1 MIQRLFIAEKP
12 SLGKAIAAELGVTQ
26 ICQGYMVC
34 GNDVVTW
41 CFGHLLEQYDPDDYD
56 EAWKLWRRSSL
67 PMIPREWR
75 LKPKESARAQLQV
88 ISNLLG
94 EAATVVNTGDL
105 DMEGQLLVDEVLEHF
120 HYTGPV
126 QRIWLASL
134 DSRSIQKALATLK
147 DNRDYANLRDSARA
161 RSQADWLIGMNAT
174 RTMTLRGR
182 ESGRDGVLS
191 MGRVQT
197 PTLAL
202 VVNRDREIA
211 AFTPID
217 YLVLQATLQHDAG
230 TFSAIFKPSE
240 TQPGL
245 DSEGRLVDGA
255 TAQDIMDA
263 VRGKNG
269 IITSVTREK
278 KKKPVP
284 LPHCLSPLQKAASS
298 KLGMTA
304 QQVLDTAQSLYEK
317 KLTTYPRT
325 DCRYLPE
332 EQFGDAARL
341 ITALSG
347 ISGLEVVTAKAD
359 SALRGPV
366 WDTKKITAHHAII
379 PTGEKP
385 QSLTAQETNLYLMI
399 AVQYCLQFYPP
410 MSYEAQ
416 KIVVSINDTTWEA
429 RGRLILEPGWTG
441 VATEEMDEDAKK
453 KEPEQSLPPVSS
465 DTPVTCADVDAL
477 KKKTTPPSRF
487 SEGSLIEA
495 MASVHRFISDATA
508 KSVLKENEGLGTE
521 ATRAGIIET
530 LKGRKFIAPSGKS
543 LVSTPIGQS
552 LIDMTPGVLKDPV
565 MTAQWEQRLEQI
577 ARGELTL
584 DAFMQDQIAIL
595 PTLLNSVL
603 SRPVALLP
611 SAFPCPKCGK
621 AMRKRPNKK
630 YGGFFWACSDPD
642 CHTFFPDNNGKP
654 GAPREKAV
662 PSEFPCPVCNQ
673 PLYRKEKEGNT
684 YWACYNR
691 EGHANGENVVLPDDN
706 GKPGKPKPRA
716 PRIVTEFVCPDC
728 GKPLLLKTG
737 TSKTGKAWERF
748 DCSGFPQCKASFW
761 GSNGKP
767 DFDKRAGT
775 K

>member
-1 MIQRLFIAEKP
+1 
-12 SLGKAIAAELGVTQ
+12 
-26 ICQGYMVC
+26 
-34 GNDVVTW
+34 
-41 CFGHLLEQYDPDDYD
+41 
-56 EAWKLWRRSSL
+56 
-67 PMIPREWR
+67 
-75 LKPKESARAQLQV
+75 
-88 ISNLLG
+88 
-94 EAATVVNTGDL
+94 
-105 DMEGQLLVDEVLEHF
+105 
-120 HYTGPV
+120 
-126 QRIWLASL
+126 
-134 DSRSIQKALATLK
+134 
-147 DNRDYANLRDSARA
+147 
-161 RSQADWLIGMNAT
+161 
-174 RTMTLRGR
+174 
-182 ESGRDGVLS
+182 
-191 MGRVQT
+191 
-197 PTLAL
+197 
-202 VVNRDREIA
+202 
-211 AFTPID
+211 
-217 YLVLQATLQHDAG
+217 
-230 TFSAIFKPSE
+230 
-240 TQPGL
+240 
-245 DSEGRLVDGA
+245 
-255 TAQDIMDA
+255 
-263 VRGKNG
+263 
-269 IITSVTREK
+269 
-278 KKKPVP
+278 
-284 LPHCLSPLQKAASS
+284 
-298 KLGMTA
+298 MTA

-332 EQFGDAARL
+332 EQFQDAARI
-341 ITALSG
+341 ITSLAG
-347 ISGLEVVTAKAD
+347 VSGLEAVTARAD
-359 SALRGPV
+359 TSLRGPV

-416 KIVVSINDTTWEA
+416 KIVVSINDTIWEA

-441 VATEEMDEDAKK
+441 VAAEEDEDAKK

-465 DTPVTCADVDAL
+465 DTPVTCADVETL

-495 MASVHRFISDATA
+495 MANIHRFVSDASA
-508 KSVLKENEGLGTE
+508 KATLKENEGLGTE
-521 ATRAGIIET
+521 ATRASIIET
-530 LKGRKFIAPSGKS
+530 LKGRKYIAPSGKS

-603 SRPVALLP
+603 SLPVTLLP
-611 SAFPCPKCGK
+611 GAFPCPKCGK
-621 AMRKRPNKK
+621 AMRKRPDKK

-642 CHTFFPDNNGKP
+642 CHTFLPDNNGKP

-662 PSEFPCPVCNQ
+662 PSEFPCPVCGK
-673 PLYRKEKEGNT
+673 PLYRKEKDGAP

-691 EGHANGENVVLPDDN
+691 EGHANGENVFLPDDN

-728 GKPLLLKTG
+728 GKPLLLKNG
-737 TSKTGKAWERF
+737 TNTTGKVWERF

>member
-26 ICQGYMVC
+26 TCQGYIVC
-34 GNDVVTW
+34 GNDAVTW

-56 EAWKLWRRSSL
+56 DAWKLWRRSSL

-94 EAATVVNTGDL
+94 EAATVVNTGDP
-105 DMEGQLLVDEVLEHF
+105 DREGQLLVDEVLEHF
-120 HYTGPV
+120 RYTGPV

-174 RTMTLRGR
+174 RAMTLRGR

-197 PTLAL
+197 PSLAL

-217 YLVLQATLQHDAG
+217 YLVLQARLQHDAG

-245 DSEGRLVDGA
+245 NSEGRLVDGA
-255 TAQDIMDA
+255 TAQGIMDA

-284 LPHCLSPLQKAASS
+284 LPHCLSSLQKAASS

-332 EQFGDAARL
+332 EQFSDAARI
-341 ITALSG
+341 ITALGSSV
-347 ISGLEVVTAKAD
+347 SGLEAVTAKAD
-359 SALRGPV
+359 SALKGPV

-379 PTGEKP
+379 PTGEEP
-385 QSLTAQETNLYLMI
+385 RSLTAQEKELYLMI
-399 AVQYCLQFYPP
+399 AVQYFLQFYPP
-410 MSYEAQ
+410 MLYEAQ
-416 KIVVSINDTTWEA
+416 KILATIVETAWEA
-429 RGRLILEPGWTG
+429 RGRMIIEPGWTG
-441 VATEEMDEDAKK
+441 FAAEEDDEDAKK
-453 KEPEQSLPPVSS
+453 KEAEQSLPSVGNN
-465 DTPVTCADVDAL
+465 DAVLCADVDAL

-495 MASVHRFISDATA
+495 MANVHRFVSDAKA
-508 KSVLKENEGLGTE
+508 KAVLKENEGIGTE
-521 ATRAGIIET
+521 ATRASILET
-530 LKGRKFIAPSGKS
+530 LKGRGFITASGKS
-543 LVSTPIGQS
+543 LVSTPLGQS
-552 LIDMTPGVLKDPV
+552 LIDMTPDTLRDPV
-565 MTAQWEQRLEQI
+565 TTAQWEQRLEAI
-577 ARGELTL
+577 TRGETSLE
-584 DAFMQDQIAIL
+584 DFMREQYAAL
-595 PTLLNSVL
+595 PLLLAPVL
-603 SRPVALLP
+603 STPAALQP
-611 SAFPCPKCGK
+611 GAFPCPKCGK
-621 AMRKRPNKK
+621 ALRRREGENA
-630 YGGFFWACSDPD
+630 GEFFWSCSDADCRTFLPD
-642 CHTFFPDNNGKP
+642 EDGKP
-654 GAPREKAV
+654 GKPRERAI
-662 PSEFPCPVCNQ
+662 PSEYPCPVCGR
-673 PLYRKEKEGNT
+673 PLYSGKNDRGT
-684 YWACYNR
+684 YWACYNKQ
-691 EGHANGENVVLPDDN
+691 GHPDGNNVFLPDDN
-706 GKPGKPKPRA
+706 GKPGQPKPRI
-716 PRIVTEFVCPDC
+716 PRIVTEFICPDY
-728 GKPLLLKTG
+728 GKPLLIRQG
-737 TSKTGKAWERF
+737 TNAKGPWTMFS
-748 DCSGFPQCKASFW
+748 CSGFPQCKASFW
-761 GSNGKP
+761 DKDGKP
-767 DFDKRAGT
+767 NFNNRVKR
-775 K
+775 

>member
-1 MIQRLFIAEKP
+1 MRLFIAEKP

-26 ICQGYMVC
+26 TCQGYMVC

-41 CFGHLLEQYDPDDYD
+41 CFGHLLEQYDPDDYN
-56 EAWKLWRRSSL
+56 ETWKLWRRSSL
-67 PMIPREWR
+67 PMIPRGWR
-75 LKPKESARAQLQV
+75 LKPKKDALTQLQ
-88 ISNLLG
+88 IINHLLS
-94 EAATVVNTGDL
+94 EAATVVNAGDP
-105 DMEGQLLVDEVLEHF
+105 DREGQLLVDEVLEHF
-120 HYTGPV
+120 SYYGPV

-174 RTMTLRGR
+174 RAMTLRGK

-217 YLVLQATLQHDAG
+217 YLILQATLQHDAG
-230 TFSAIFKPSE
+230 MFSAIFKPSE

-255 TAQDIMDA
+255 TAQGIMDA

-284 LPHCLSPLQKAASS
+284 LPHCLSSLQKAASS

-347 ISGLEVVTAKAD
+347 VSGLEAVTAKAD

-379 PTGEKP
+379 PTGELPK
-385 QSLTAQETNLYLMI
+385 SLSKEENALYLMI
-399 AVQYCLQFYPP
+399 AVQYFLQFYPP
-410 MSYEAQ
+410 MLYEAQ
-416 KIVVSINDTTWEA
+416 KILATIVETAWEA
-429 RGRLILEPGWTG
+429 RGRMIIEPGWTG
-441 VATEEMDEDAKK
+441 FAAEEDDEDAKK
-453 KEPEQSLPPVSS
+453 KEAEQSLPSVGNN
-465 DTPVTCADVDAL
+465 DAVLCADVDAL

-495 MASVHRFISDATA
+495 MANVHRFVSDASA
-508 KSVLKENEGLGTE
+508 KTVLKENEGLGTE
-521 ATRAGIIET
+521 ATRASIIET
-530 LKGRKFIAPSGKS
+530 LKGRKYIEPNGKS
-543 LVSTPIGQS
+543 LVSTPLGQS
-552 LIDMTPGVLKDPV
+552 LINMTPDVLKDPIT
-565 MTAQWEQRLEQI
+565 TAEWEQRLEQI
-577 ARGELTL
+577 AHGETTL
-584 DAFMQDQIAIL
+584 DAFMQEQIAIL
-595 PTLLNSVL
+595 PSLLDPVL
-603 SRPVALLP
+603 SRPVVLLP
-611 SAFPCPKCGK
+611 NAFPCPKCGK
-621 AMRKRPNKK
+621 AMHKRPDKK
-630 YGGFFWACSDPD
+630 FGGFFWACSDPD
-642 CHTFFPDNNGKP
+642 CRSFLPDDSGKP
-654 GAPREKAV
+654 GTPREQPV
-662 PSEFPCPVCNQ
+662 PSEFPCP
-673 PLYRKEKEGNT
+673 
-684 YWACYNR
+684 A
-691 EGHANGENVVLPDDN
+691 
-706 GKPGKPKPRA
+706 
-716 PRIVTEFVCPDC
+716 C
-728 GKPLLLKTG
+728 GKLEFFTG
-737 TSKTGKAWERF
+737 GVPQP
-748 DCSGFPQCKASFW
+748 SGNDPGLHQRRCPKCGFAH
-761 GSNGKP
+761 
-767 DFDKRAGT
+767 DFDYPKCPLCGYVYTAGDEL
-775 K
+775 

>member
-1 MIQRLFIAEKP
+1 M
-12 SLGKAIAAELGVTQ
+12 
-26 ICQGYMVC
+26 
-34 GNDVVTW
+34 
-41 CFGHLLEQYDPDDYD
+41 
-56 EAWKLWRRSSL
+56 
-67 PMIPREWR
+67 
-75 LKPKESARAQLQV
+75 
-88 ISNLLG
+88 
-94 EAATVVNTGDL
+94 
-105 DMEGQLLVDEVLEHF
+105 DEVLEHF
-120 HYTGPV
+120 HYTGLV

-134 DSRSIQKALATLK
+134 DSRSIQKALSTLK
-147 DNRDYANLRDSARA
+147 DNSNYANLRDAARA

-174 RTMTLRGR
+174 RAMTIFGW
-182 ESGRDGVLS
+182 ETGHNDGVLS
-191 MGRVQT
+191 LGRVQT

-202 VVNRDREIA
+202 VVQRDREIK
-211 AFTPID
+211 AFVPVD
-217 YLVLQATLQHDAG
+217 YLILQASLQNDAG
-230 TFSAIFKPSE
+230 SFSATFKPAE

-245 DSEGRLVDGA
+245 DPEGRLVDA
-255 TAQDIMDA
+255 SIAQGIVDS
-263 VRGKNG
+263 VRGQTG
-269 IITSVTREK
+269 TITSVTREK
-278 KKKPVP
+278 KKKAVP
-284 LPHCLSPLQKAASS
+284 LPHCLSSLQKAASS
-298 KLGMTA
+298 KFGMTA

-347 ISGLEVVTAKAD
+347 VSGLEAVTAKAD
-359 SALRGPV
+359 SALKGPV

-385 QSLTAQETNLYLMI
+385 QSLTVQETNLYLMI
-399 AVQYCLQFYPP
+399 AVQYFLQFYPP

-441 VATEEMDEDAKK
+441 VAAEEDEDAKK

-465 DTPVTCADVDAL
+465 DTPVTCTDVDAL

-495 MASVHRFISDATA
+495 MANIHHFVSDASA
-508 KSVLKENEGLGTE
+508 KATLKENEGLGTE
-521 ATRAGIIET
+521 ATRASIIET
-530 LKGRKFIAPSGKS
+530 LKGRKYIEPSGKS
-543 LVSTPIGQS
+543 LVSTPLGQS
-552 LIDMTPGVLKDPV
+552 LIDMTPDVLKDPV

-577 ARGELTL
+577 ARDELTL
-584 DAFMQDQIAIL
+584 DAFMQDQITIL

-603 SRPVALLP
+603 SLPVTLLP
-611 SAFPCPKCGK
+611 TACPCPKCGR
-621 AMRKRPNKK
+621 AMRKRPDKK

-642 CHTFFPDNNGKP
+642 CHTFLPDNNGKP

-691 EGHANGENVVLPDDN
+691 EGHANGENVFLPDDN

-728 GKPLLLKTG
+728 GKPLLLKSG
-737 TSKTGKAWERF
+737 TSKAGKAWERF

>member
-26 ICQGYMVC
+26 TCQGYMVC

-88 ISNLLG
+88 INNLLG
-94 EAATVVNTGDL
+94 EAATVVNTGDP
-105 DMEGQLLVDEVLEHF
+105 DREGQLLVDEVLEHF
-120 HYTGPV
+120 RYTGPV

-147 DNRDYANLRDSARA
+147 DNRDYANLRDAARA
-161 RSQADWLIGMNAT
+161 RSQADWLIGMNAS
-174 RTMTLRGR
+174 RAMTIFGR
-182 ESGRDGVLS
+182 ETGHTDGVLS
-191 MGRVQT
+191 LGRVQT

-202 VVNRDREIA
+202 VVQRDREIK
-211 AFTPID
+211 AFVPVD
-217 YLVLQATLQHDAG
+217 YLILQASLQNDAG
-230 TFSAIFKPSE
+230 SFSATFKPSD
-240 TQPGL
+240 TQTGL
-245 DSEGRLVDGA
+245 DSEGRLVDA
-255 TAQDIMDA
+255 SIAQGIVDS
-263 VRGKNG
+263 VRGQTG

-284 LPHCLSPLQKAASS
+284 LPHCLSSLQKAASS
-298 KLGMTA
+298 KFGMTA

-332 EQFGDAARL
+332 EQFSDAARI

-347 ISGLEVVTAKAD
+347 VSGLETVTAKAD

-399 AVQYCLQFYPP
+399 AVQYFLQFYPP

-465 DTPVTCADVDAL
+465 DTPVTCTDVDAL

-495 MASVHRFISDATA
+495 MASIHRFVSDAKA
-508 KSVLKENEGLGTE
+508 KAVLKENEGIETE
-521 ATRAGIIET
+521 ATRASILEP
-530 LKGRKFIAPSGKS
+530 LKGRGFIAASGKS
-543 LVSTPIGQS
+543 LVSTIRS
-552 LIDMTPGVLKDPV
+552 L
-565 MTAQWEQRLEQI
+565 
-577 ARGELTL
+577 
-584 DAFMQDQIAIL
+584 
-595 PTLLNSVL
+595 
-603 SRPVALLP
+603 
-611 SAFPCPKCGK
+611 
-621 AMRKRPNKK
+621 RPN
-630 YGGFFWACSDPD
+630 G
-642 CHTFFPDNNGKP
+642 NNALKP
-654 GAPREKAV
+654 
-662 PSEFPCPVCNQ
+662 
-673 PLYRKEKEGNT
+673 
-684 YWACYNR
+684 
-691 EGHANGENVVLPDDN
+691 
-706 GKPGKPKPRA
+706 
-716 PRIVTEFVCPDC
+716 
-728 GKPLLLKTG
+728 
-737 TSKTGKAWERF
+737 
-748 DCSGFPQCKASFW
+748 
-761 GSNGKP
+761 
-767 DFDKRAGT
+767 
-775 K
+775 

>member
-1 MIQRLFIAEKP
+1 MRLFVAEKP
-12 SLGKAIAAELGVTQ
+12 SLGRAIAAELGVTQ
-26 ICQGYMVC
+26 NNPTFQICGS
-34 GNDVVTW
+34 DTVTW
-41 CFGHLLEQYDPDDYD
+41 CFGHILEQYDPQDYD
-56 EAWKLWRRSSL
+56 DNLRTWRRRDLPIIPNEWKLR
-67 PMIPREWR
+67 
-75 LKPKESARAQLQV
+75 PKKEAYTQLQV
-88 ISNLLG
+88 INHLLS
-94 EAATVVNTGDL
+94 EASSVVHAGDP
-105 DMEGQLLVDEVLEHF
+105 DREGQLLVDEVLEHF

-134 DSRSIQKALATLK
+134 DSLSVQKALSTLK
-147 DNRDYANLRDSARA
+147 DNSNYANLRDAARA

-174 RTMTLRGR
+174 RAMTIFGW
-182 ESGRDGVLS
+182 ETGHNDGVLS
-191 MGRVQT
+191 LGRVQT

-202 VVNRDREIA
+202 VVQRDREIK
-211 AFTPID
+211 AFVSVD
-217 YLVLQATLQHDAG
+217 YLILQASLQNDAG
-230 TFSAIFKPSE
+230 SFSATFKPAE

-245 DSEGRLVDGA
+245 DPEGRLVDA
-255 TAQDIMDA
+255 SIAQGIVDS
-263 VRGKNG
+263 VRGQTG
-269 IITSVTREK
+269 TITSVTREK
-278 KKKPVP
+278 KKKAVP
-284 LPHCLSPLQKAASS
+284 LPHCLSSLQKAASS
-298 KLGMTA
+298 KFGMTA

-347 ISGLEVVTAKAD
+347 VSGLEAVTAKAD
-359 SALRGPV
+359 SALKGPV

-385 QSLTAQETNLYLMI
+385 QSLTVQETNLYLMI
-399 AVQYCLQFYPP
+399 AVQYFLQFYPP

-441 VATEEMDEDAKK
+441 VAAEEDEDAKK

-465 DTPVTCADVDAL
+465 DTPVTCTDVDAL
-477 KKKTTPPSRF
+477 KKKTTPPSKF

-495 MASVHRFISDATA
+495 MANIHRFVSDASA
-508 KSVLKENEGLGTE
+508 KATLKENEGLGTE
-521 ATRAGIIET
+521 ATRASIIET
-530 LKGRKFIAPSGKS
+530 LKGRKYIEPSGKS
-543 LVSTPIGQS
+543 LVSTPLGQS
-552 LIDMTPGVLKDPV
+552 LIDMTPDVLKDPV

-577 ARGELTL
+577 ARDELTL
-584 DAFMQDQIAIL
+584 DAFMQDQITIL

-603 SRPVALLP
+603 SLPVTLLP
-611 SAFPCPKCGK
+611 TACPCPKCGR
-621 AMRKRPNKK
+621 AMRKRPDKK

-642 CHTFFPDNNGKP
+642 CHTFLPDNNGKP

-691 EGHANGENVVLPDDN
+691 EGHANGENVFLPDDN

-728 GKPLLLKTG
+728 GKPLLLKSG
-737 TSKTGKAWERF
+737 TSKAGKAWERF

>member
-1 MIQRLFIAEKP
+1 MRLFIAEKP
-12 SLGKAIAAELGVTQ
+12 SLGRAIAAELGVTQ
-26 ICQGYMVC
+26 NNPTFQICGS
-34 GNDVVTW
+34 DTVTW
-41 CFGHLLEQYDPDDYD
+41 CFGHILEQYDPQDYD
-56 EAWKLWRRSSL
+56 DNLRTWRRRDLPIIPNEWKLR
-67 PMIPREWR
+67 
-75 LKPKESARAQLQV
+75 PKKEAYTQLQV
-88 ISNLLG
+88 INHLLS
-94 EAATVVNTGDL
+94 EASSVVHAGDP
-105 DMEGQLLVDEVLEHF
+105 DREGQLLVDEVLEHF

-134 DSRSIQKALATLK
+134 DSLSVQKALSTLK
-147 DNRDYANLRDSARA
+147 DNSNYANLRDAARA

-174 RTMTLRGR
+174 RAMTIFGW
-182 ESGRDGVLS
+182 ETGHNDGVLS
-191 MGRVQT
+191 LGRVQT

-202 VVNRDREIA
+202 VVQRDREIK
-211 AFTPID
+211 AFVPVD
-217 YLVLQATLQHDAG
+217 YLILQASLQNDAG
-230 TFSAIFKPSE
+230 SFSATFKPAE

-245 DSEGRLVDGA
+245 DPEGRLVDA
-255 TAQDIMDA
+255 SIAQGIVDS
-263 VRGKNG
+263 VRGQTG
-269 IITSVTREK
+269 TITSVTREK
-278 KKKPVP
+278 KKKAVP
-284 LPHCLSPLQKAASS
+284 LPHCLSSLQKAASS
-298 KLGMTA
+298 KFGMTA

-347 ISGLEVVTAKAD
+347 VSGLEAVTAKAD
-359 SALRGPV
+359 SALKGPV

-385 QSLTAQETNLYLMI
+385 QSLSVQETNLYLMI
-399 AVQYCLQFYPP
+399 AVQYFLQFYPP

-416 KIVVSINDTTWEA
+416 KIVVSINDTIWEA

-441 VATEEMDEDAKK
+441 VAAEEDEDAKK

-465 DTPVTCADVDAL
+465 DTPVTCTDVDAL

-495 MASVHRFISDATA
+495 MANIHHFVSDASA
-508 KSVLKENEGLGTE
+508 KATLKENEGLGTE
-521 ATRAGIIET
+521 ATRASIIET
-530 LKGRKFIAPSGKS
+530 LKGRKYIEPSGKS
-543 LVSTPIGQS
+543 LVSTPLGQS
-552 LIDMTPGVLKDPV
+552 LIDMTPDVLKDPV

-577 ARGELTL
+577 ARDELTL
-584 DAFMQDQIAIL
+584 DAFMQDQITIL

-603 SRPVALLP
+603 SLPVTLLP
-611 SAFPCPKCGK
+611 TACPCPKCGR
-621 AMRKRPNKK
+621 AMRKRPDKK

-642 CHTFFPDNNGKP
+642 CHTFLPDNNGKP

-691 EGHANGENVVLPDDN
+691 EGHANGENVFLPDDN

-728 GKPLLLKTG
+728 GKPLLLKSG
-737 TSKTGKAWERF
+737 TSKAGKAWERF

>member
-1 MIQRLFIAEKP
+1 MRLFIAEKP
-12 SLGKAIAAELGVTQ
+12 SLGRAIAAELGVTQ
-26 ICQGYMVC
+26 NNPTFQICGS
-34 GNDVVTW
+34 DTVTW
-41 CFGHLLEQYDPDDYD
+41 CFGHILEQYDPQDYD
-56 EAWKLWRRSSL
+56 DNLRTWRRRDLPIIPNEWKLR
-67 PMIPREWR
+67 
-75 LKPKESARAQLQV
+75 PKKEAYTQLQV
-88 ISNLLG
+88 INHLLS
-94 EAATVVNTGDL
+94 EASSVVHAGDP
-105 DMEGQLLVDEVLEHF
+105 DREGQLLVDEVLEHF
-120 HYTGPV
+120 HYTGLV

-134 DSRSIQKALATLK
+134 DSRSIQKALSTLK
-147 DNRDYANLRDSARA
+147 DNSNYANLRDAARA

-174 RTMTLRGR
+174 RAMTIFGW
-182 ESGRDGVLS
+182 ETGHNDGVLS
-191 MGRVQT
+191 LGRVQT

-202 VVNRDREIA
+202 VVQRDREIK
-211 AFTPID
+211 AFVPVD
-217 YLVLQATLQHDAG
+217 YLILQASLQNDAG
-230 TFSAIFKPSE
+230 SFSATFKPAE

-245 DSEGRLVDGA
+245 DPEGRLVDA
-255 TAQDIMDA
+255 SIAQGIVDS
-263 VRGKNG
+263 VRGQTG

-284 LPHCLSPLQKAASS
+284 LPHCLSSLQKAASS
-298 KLGMTA
+298 KFGMTA

-347 ISGLEVVTAKAD
+347 VSGLEAVTAKAD

-379 PTGEKP
+379 PTGEEP
-385 QSLTAQETNLYLMI
+385 RSLTAQETNLYLMI
-399 AVQYCLQFYPP
+399 AVQYFLQFYPP

-441 VATEEMDEDAKK
+441 VAAEEDEDAKK

-465 DTPVTCADVDAL
+465 DTPVTCTDVDAL

-495 MASVHRFISDATA
+495 MANIHHFVSDASA
-508 KSVLKENEGLGTE
+508 KATLKENEGLGTE
-521 ATRAGIIET
+521 ATRASIIET
-530 LKGRKFIAPSGKS
+530 LKGRKYIEPSGKS
-543 LVSTPIGQS
+543 LVSTPLGQS
-552 LIDMTPGVLKDPV
+552 LIDMTPDVLKDPV

-577 ARGELTL
+577 ARDELTL
-584 DAFMQDQIAIL
+584 DAFMQDQITIL

-603 SRPVALLP
+603 SLPVTLLP
-611 SAFPCPKCGK
+611 TACPCPKCGR
-621 AMRKRPNKK
+621 AMRKRPDKK

-642 CHTFFPDNNGKP
+642 CHTFLPDNNGKP

-691 EGHANGENVVLPDDN
+691 EGHANGENVFLPDDN

-728 GKPLLLKTG
+728 GKPLLLKSG
-737 TSKTGKAWERF
+737 TSKAGKAWERF

>member
-1 MIQRLFIAEKP
+1 MRLFIAEKP
-12 SLGKAIAAELGVTQ
+12 SLGRAIAAELGVTQ
-26 ICQGYMVC
+26 NNPTFQICGS
-34 GNDVVTW
+34 DTVTW
-41 CFGHLLEQYDPDDYD
+41 CFGHILEQYDPQDYD
-56 EAWKLWRRSSL
+56 DNLRTWRRRDLPIIPNEWKLR
-67 PMIPREWR
+67 
-75 LKPKESARAQLQV
+75 PKKEAYTQLQV
-88 ISNLLG
+88 INHLLS
-94 EAATVVNTGDL
+94 EASSVVHAGDP
-105 DMEGQLLVDEVLEHF
+105 DREGQLLVDEVLEHF

-134 DSRSIQKALATLK
+134 DSLSVQKALSTLK
-147 DNRDYANLRDSARA
+147 DNSNYANLRDAARA

-174 RTMTLRGR
+174 RAMTIFGW
-182 ESGRDGVLS
+182 ETGHNDGVLS
-191 MGRVQT
+191 LGRVQT

-202 VVNRDREIA
+202 VVQRDREIK
-211 AFTPID
+211 AFVPVD
-217 YLVLQATLQHDAG
+217 YLILQASLQNDAG
-230 TFSAIFKPSE
+230 SFSATFKPAE

-245 DSEGRLVDGA
+245 DPEGRLVDA
-255 TAQDIMDA
+255 SIAQGIVDS
-263 VRGKNG
+263 VRGQTG
-269 IITSVTREK
+269 TITSVTREK
-278 KKKPVP
+278 KKKAVP
-284 LPHCLSPLQKAASS
+284 LPHCLSSLQKAASS
-298 KLGMTA
+298 KFGMTA

-347 ISGLEVVTAKAD
+347 VSGLEAVTAKAD
-359 SALRGPV
+359 SALKGPV

-385 QSLTAQETNLYLMI
+385 QSLTVQETNLYLMI
-399 AVQYCLQFYPP
+399 AVQYFLQFYPP

-441 VATEEMDEDAKK
+441 VAAEEDEDAKK

-465 DTPVTCADVDAL
+465 DTPVTCTDVDAL
-477 KKKTTPPSRF
+477 KKKTTPPSKF

-495 MASVHRFISDATA
+495 MANIHRFVSDASA
-508 KSVLKENEGLGTE
+508 KATLKENEGLGTE
-521 ATRAGIIET
+521 ATRASIIET
-530 LKGRKFIAPSGKS
+530 LKGRKYIEPSGKS
-543 LVSTPIGQS
+543 LVSTPLGQS
-552 LIDMTPGVLKDPV
+552 LIDMTPDVLKDPV

-577 ARGELTL
+577 ARDELTL
-584 DAFMQDQIAIL
+584 DAFMQDQITIL

-603 SRPVALLP
+603 SLPVTLLP
-611 SAFPCPKCGK
+611 TACPCPKCGR
-621 AMRKRPNKK
+621 AMRKRPDKK

-642 CHTFFPDNNGKP
+642 CHTFLPDNNGKP

-691 EGHANGENVVLPDDN
+691 EGHANGENVFLPDDN

-716 PRIVTEFVCPDC
+716 PRIVTEFVCPVC

>member
-1 MIQRLFIAEKP
+1 MRLFVAEKP
-12 SLGKAIAAELGVTQ
+12 SLGRAIAAELGVTKNNPTFQ
-26 ICQGYMVC
+26 ICGS
-34 GNDVVTW
+34 DTVTW
-41 CFGHLLEQYDPDDYD
+41 CFGHILEQYDPQDYD
-56 EAWKLWRRSSL
+56 DNLRTWRRRDLPIIPNEWKLR
-67 PMIPREWR
+67 
-75 LKPKESARAQLQV
+75 PKKEAYTQLQV
-88 ISNLLG
+88 INHLLS
-94 EAATVVNTGDL
+94 EASSVVHAGDP
-105 DMEGQLLVDEVLEHF
+105 DREGQLLVDEVLEHF

-134 DSRSIQKALATLK
+134 DSRSIQKALSTLK
-147 DNRDYANLRDSARA
+147 DNSNYANLRDAARA
-161 RSQADWLIGMNAT
+161 RSQADWLIGMNAS
-174 RTMTLRGR
+174 RAMTIFGQ
-182 ESGRDGVLS
+182 ETGHTDGVLS
-191 MGRVQT
+191 LGRVQT

-202 VVNRDREIA
+202 VVQRDREIK
-211 AFTPID
+211 AFVPVD
-217 YLVLQATLQHDAG
+217 YLILQASLQNDAG
-230 TFSAIFKPSE
+230 SFSATFKPAE

-245 DSEGRLVDGA
+245 DPEGRLVDA
-255 TAQDIMDA
+255 SIAQGIVDA
-263 VRGKNG
+263 VRGQTG
-269 IITSVTREK
+269 TITSVTREK
-278 KKKPVP
+278 KKKAVP
-284 LPHCLSPLQKAASS
+284 LPHCLSSLQKAASS
-298 KLGMTA
+298 RFGMTA

-332 EQFGDAARL
+332 EQFQDAARI
-341 ITALSG
+341 ITSLAG
-347 ISGLEVVTAKAD
+347 VSGLEAVTARAD
-359 SALRGPV
+359 TSLRGPV

-416 KIVVSINDTTWEA
+416 KIVVSINDTIWEA

-441 VATEEMDEDAKK
+441 VAAEEDEDAKK

-465 DTPVTCADVDAL
+465 DTPVTCADVETL

-495 MASVHRFISDATA
+495 MANIHRFVSDASA
-508 KSVLKENEGLGTE
+508 KATLKENEGLGTE
-521 ATRAGIIET
+521 ATRASIIET
-530 LKGRKFIAPSGKS
+530 LKGRKYIAPSGKS

-603 SRPVALLP
+603 SLPVTLLP
-611 SAFPCPKCGK
+611 GAFPCPKCGK
-621 AMRKRPNKK
+621 AMRKRPDKK

-642 CHTFFPDNNGKP
+642 CHTFLPDNNGKP

-662 PSEFPCPVCNQ
+662 PSEFPCPVCGK
-673 PLYRKEKEGNT
+673 PLYRKEKDGAP

-691 EGHANGENVVLPDDN
+691 EGHANGENVFLPDDN

-728 GKPLLLKTG
+728 GKPLLLKNG
-737 TSKTGKAWERF
+737 TNTTGKVWERF

>member
-1 MIQRLFIAEKP
+1 MRLFIAEKP

-26 ICQGYMVC
+26 TCQGYMVC

-41 CFGHLLEQYDPDDYD
+41 CFGHLLEQYDPDDYN
-56 EAWKLWRRSSL
+56 ETWKLWRRSSL
-67 PMIPREWR
+67 PMIPRGWR
-75 LKPKESARAQLQV
+75 LKPKKDALTQLQ
-88 ISNLLG
+88 IINHLLS
-94 EAATVVNTGDL
+94 EAATVVNAGDP
-105 DMEGQLLVDEVLEHF
+105 DREGQLLVDEVLEHF
-120 HYTGPV
+120 SYYGPV

-174 RTMTLRGR
+174 RAMTLRGK

-217 YLVLQATLQHDAG
+217 YLILQATLQHDAG
-230 TFSAIFKPSE
+230 MFSAIFKPSE

-255 TAQDIMDA
+255 TAQGIMDA

-284 LPHCLSPLQKAASS
+284 LPHCLSSLQKAASS

-332 EQFGDAARL
+332 EQFGDAARI

-347 ISGLEVVTAKAD
+347 VSGLEAVTAKAD

-379 PTGEKP
+379 PTGELPK
-385 QSLTAQETNLYLMI
+385 SLSKEENALYLMI
-399 AVQYCLQFYPP
+399 AVQYFLQFYPP
-410 MSYEAQ
+410 MLYEAQ
-416 KIVVSINDTTWEA
+416 KILATIVETAWEA
-429 RGRLILEPGWTG
+429 RGRMIIEPGWTG
-441 VATEEMDEDAKK
+441 FAAEEDYEDAKK
-453 KEPEQSLPPVSS
+453 KEAEQSLPSVGNN
-465 DTPVTCADVDAL
+465 DAVLCADVDAL

-495 MASVHRFISDATA
+495 MANVHRFVSDASA
-508 KSVLKENEGLGTE
+508 KTVLKENEGLGTE
-521 ATRAGIIET
+521 ATRASIIET
-530 LKGRKFIAPSGKS
+530 LKGRKYIEPNGKS
-543 LVSTPIGQS
+543 LVSTPLGQS
-552 LIDMTPGVLKDPV
+552 LINMTPDVLKDPIT
-565 MTAQWEQRLEQI
+565 TAEWEQRLEQI
-577 ARGELTL
+577 AHGETTL
-584 DAFMQDQIAIL
+584 DAFMQEQIAIL
-595 PTLLNSVL
+595 PSLLDPVL
-603 SRPVALLP
+603 SRPVVLLP
-611 SAFPCPKCGK
+611 NAFPCPKCGK
-621 AMRKRPNKK
+621 AMHKRPDKK
-630 YGGFFWACSDPD
+630 FGGFFWACSDPD
-642 CHTFFPDNNGKP
+642 CRSFLPDDSGKP
-654 GAPREKAV
+654 GTPREQPV
-662 PSEFPCPVCNQ
+662 PSEFPCPACGK
-673 PLYRKEKEGNT
+673 PLYRKEKEGKP

-691 EGHANGENVVLPDDN
+691 EDHANGENIFLPDN
-706 GKPGKPKPRA
+706 AGKPGQPKPRT
-716 PRIVTEFVCPDC
+716 PRIVTESICPDC
-728 GKPLLLKTG
+728 GKPLLIRQG
-737 TSKTGKAWERF
+737 TNAKGPWTMFS
-748 DCSGFPQCKASFW
+748 CSGFPQCKASFW
-761 GSNGKP
+761 DKDGKP
-767 DFDKRAGT
+767 NFNNRVKR
-775 K
+775 

>member
-1 MIQRLFIAEKP
+1 MRLFIAEKP
-12 SLGKAIAAELGVTQ
+12 SLGRAIAAELGVTQ
-26 ICQGYMVC
+26 NNPTFQICGS
-34 GNDVVTW
+34 DTVTW
-41 CFGHLLEQYDPDDYD
+41 CFGHILEQYDPQDYD
-56 EAWKLWRRSSL
+56 DNLRIWRRRDLPIIPKEWKLR
-67 PMIPREWR
+67 
-75 LKPKESARAQLQV
+75 PKESALTQLQV
-88 ISNLLG
+88 INHLLS
-94 EAATVVNTGDL
+94 EAEMVVHAGDP
-105 DMEGQLLVDEVLEHF
+105 DREGQLLVDEVLEHF

-134 DSRSIQKALATLK
+134 DSLSVQKALATLK
-147 DNRDYANLRDSARA
+147 DNRDYADLRDAARA
-161 RSQADWLIGMNAT
+161 RSQADWLIGMNAS
-174 RTMTLRGR
+174 RAMTIFGR
-182 ESGRDGVLS
+182 ETGHNDGVLS
-191 MGRVQT
+191 LGRVQT

-202 VVNRDREIA
+202 VVQRDRESK
-211 AFTPID
+211 AFVSVD
-217 YLVLQATLQHDAG
+217 YLILQASLQNDAG
-230 TFSAIFKPSE
+230 SFSATFKPSD
-240 TQPGL
+240 TQTGL
-245 DSEGRLVDGA
+245 DSEGRLVDA
-255 TAQDIMDA
+255 SIAQGIVDS
-263 VRGKNG
+263 VRGQTG

-284 LPHCLSPLQKAASS
+284 LPHCLSSLQKAASS
-298 KLGMTA
+298 KFGMTA

-347 ISGLEVVTAKAD
+347 VSGLEAVTAKAD

-379 PTGEKP
+379 PTGEEP
-385 QSLTAQETNLYLMI
+385 RSLTAQETNLYLMI
-399 AVQYCLQFYPP
+399 AVQYFLQFYPP

-441 VATEEMDEDAKK
+441 VAAEEDEDAKK

-477 KKKTTPPSRF
+477 KKKTTPPSKF

-495 MASVHRFISDATA
+495 MANIHRFVSDASA
-508 KSVLKENEGLGTE
+508 KATLKENEGLGTE
-521 ATRAGIIET
+521 ATRASIIET
-530 LKGRKFIAPSGKS
+530 LKGRKYIEPSGKS
-543 LVSTPIGQS
+543 LVSTPLGQS
-552 LIDMTPGVLKDPV
+552 LIDMTPDVLKDPV

-577 ARGELTL
+577 ARDELTL
-584 DAFMQDQIAIL
+584 DAFMQDQITIL

-603 SRPVALLP
+603 SLPVTLLP
-611 SAFPCPKCGK
+611 TACPCPKCGR
-621 AMRKRPNKK
+621 AMRKRPDKK

-642 CHTFFPDNNGKP
+642 CHTFLPDNNGKP

-691 EGHANGENVVLPDDN
+691 EGHANGENVFLPDDN

>member
-1 MIQRLFIAEKP
+1 MRLFIAEKP
-12 SLGKAIAAELGVTQ
+12 SLGRAIAAELGVTQ
-26 ICQGYMVC
+26 NNPTFQICGS
-34 GNDVVTW
+34 DTVTW
-41 CFGHLLEQYDPDDYD
+41 CFDHILEQYDPQDYD
-56 EAWKLWRRSSL
+56 DNLRIWRRRDLPIIPKEWKLR
-67 PMIPREWR
+67 
-75 LKPKESARAQLQV
+75 PKESALTQLQV
-88 ISNLLG
+88 INHLLS
-94 EAATVVNTGDL
+94 EAEMVVHAGDP
-105 DMEGQLLVDEVLEHF
+105 DREGQLLVDEVLEHF

-134 DSRSIQKALATLK
+134 DSLSVQKALATLK
-147 DNRDYANLRDSARA
+147 DNRDYADLRDAARA
-161 RSQADWLIGMNAT
+161 RSQADWLIGMNAS
-174 RTMTLRGR
+174 RAMTIFGR
-182 ESGRDGVLS
+182 ETGHNDGVLS
-191 MGRVQT
+191 LGRVQT

-202 VVNRDREIA
+202 VVQRDREIK
-211 AFTPID
+211 AFVSVD
-217 YLVLQATLQHDAG
+217 YLILQASLQNDAG
-230 TFSAIFKPSE
+230 SFSATFKPSD
-240 TQPGL
+240 TQTGL
-245 DSEGRLVDGA
+245 DSEGRLVDA
-255 TAQDIMDA
+255 SIAQGIVDS
-263 VRGKNG
+263 VRGQTG

-284 LPHCLSPLQKAASS
+284 LPHCLSSLQKAASS
-298 KLGMTA
+298 KFGMTA

-347 ISGLEVVTAKAD
+347 VSGLEAVTAKAD

-379 PTGEKP
+379 PTGEEP
-385 QSLTAQETNLYLMI
+385 RSLTAQETNLYLMI
-399 AVQYCLQFYPP
+399 AVQYFLQFYPP

-441 VATEEMDEDAKK
+441 VAAEEDEDAKK

-465 DTPVTCADVDAL
+465 DTPVTCTDVDAL
-477 KKKTTPPSRF
+477 KKKTTPPSKF

-495 MASVHRFISDATA
+495 MANIHRFVSDARAT
-508 KSVLKENEGLGTE
+508 LKENEGLGTE
-521 ATRAGIIET
+521 ATRASIIET
-530 LKGRKFIAPSGKS
+530 LKGRKYIEPSGKS
-543 LVSTPIGQS
+543 LVSTPLGQS
-552 LIDMTPGVLKDPV
+552 LIDMTPDVLKDPV

-577 ARGELTL
+577 ARDELTL
-584 DAFMQDQIAIL
+584 DAFMQDQITIL

-603 SRPVALLP
+603 SLPVTLLP
-611 SAFPCPKCGK
+611 TACPCPKCGR
-621 AMRKRPNKK
+621 AMRKRPDKK

-642 CHTFFPDNNGKP
+642 CHTFLPDNNGKP

-691 EGHANGENVVLPDDN
+691 EGHANGENVFLPDDN

>member
-1 MIQRLFIAEKP
+1 MRLFVAEKP
-12 SLGKAIAAELGVTQ
+12 SLGRAIAAELGVTKNNPTFQ
-26 ICQGYMVC
+26 ICGS
-34 GNDVVTW
+34 DTVTW
-41 CFGHLLEQYDPDDYD
+41 CFGHILEQYDPQDYD
-56 EAWKLWRRSSL
+56 DNLRTWRRRDLPIIPNEWKLR
-67 PMIPREWR
+67 
-75 LKPKESARAQLQV
+75 PKKEAYTQLQV
-88 ISNLLG
+88 INHLLS
-94 EAATVVNTGDL
+94 EASSVVHAGDP
-105 DMEGQLLVDEVLEHF
+105 DREGQLLVDEVLEHF

-134 DSRSIQKALATLK
+134 DSRSIQKALSTLK
-147 DNRDYANLRDSARA
+147 DNSNYANLRDAARA
-161 RSQADWLIGMNAT
+161 RSQADWLIGMNAS
-174 RTMTLRGR
+174 RAMTIFGQKT
-182 ESGRDGVLS
+182 GHTDGVLS
-191 MGRVQT
+191 LGRVQT

-202 VVNRDREIA
+202 VVQRDREIK
-211 AFTPID
+211 AFVPVD
-217 YLVLQATLQHDAG
+217 YLILQASLQNDAG
-230 TFSAIFKPSE
+230 SFSATFKPAE

-245 DSEGRLVDGA
+245 DPEGRLVDA
-255 TAQDIMDA
+255 SIAQGIVDA
-263 VRGKNG
+263 VRGQTG
-269 IITSVTREK
+269 TITSVTREK
-278 KKKPVP
+278 KKKAVP
-284 LPHCLSPLQKAASS
+284 LPHCLSSLQKAASS
-298 KLGMTA
+298 RFGMTA

-332 EQFGDAARL
+332 EQFQDAARI
-341 ITALSG
+341 ITSLAG
-347 ISGLEVVTAKAD
+347 VSGLEAVTARAD
-359 SALRGPV
+359 TSLRGPV

-416 KIVVSINDTTWEA
+416 KIVVSINDTIWEA

-441 VATEEMDEDAKK
+441 VAAEEDEDAKK

-465 DTPVTCADVDAL
+465 DTPVTCADVETL

-543 LVSTPIGQS
+543 LVSTPLGQS

-603 SRPVALLP
+603 SLPVTLLP
-611 SAFPCPKCGK
+611 GVFPCPKCGK
-621 AMRKRPNKK
+621 AMRKRPDKK

-691 EGHANGENVVLPDDN
+691 EGHANGENVFLPDDN

-716 PRIVTEFVCPDC
+716 PRIVTEFVCPVC

-737 TSKTGKAWERF
+737 TSKTGKVWERF
-748 DCSGFPQCKASFW
+748 DCSGFPSCKASFW

>member
-1 MIQRLFIAEKP
+1 M
-12 SLGKAIAAELGVTQ
+12 
-26 ICQGYMVC
+26 
-34 GNDVVTW
+34 
-41 CFGHLLEQYDPDDYD
+41 
-56 EAWKLWRRSSL
+56 
-67 PMIPREWR
+67 
-75 LKPKESARAQLQV
+75 
-88 ISNLLG
+88 
-94 EAATVVNTGDL
+94 
-105 DMEGQLLVDEVLEHF
+105 DEVLEHF
-120 HYTGPV
+120 RYTGPV

-134 DSRSIQKALATLK
+134 DSQSIQKALATLK

-174 RTMTLRGR
+174 RAMTLRGR

-217 YLVLQATLQHDAG
+217 YLVLQARLQHDAG

-255 TAQDIMDA
+255 TAQGIMDA

-284 LPHCLSPLQKAASS
+284 LPHCLSSLQKAASS

-332 EQFGDAARL
+332 EQFQDAARI
-341 ITALSG
+341 ITSLAG
-347 ISGLEVVTAKAD
+347 VSGLEAVTARAD
-359 SALRGPV
+359 TSLRGPV

-521 ATRAGIIET
+521 ATRASIIET

-543 LVSTPIGQS
+543 LVSTPLGQS

-603 SRPVALLP
+603 SLPVTLLP
-611 SAFPCPKCGK
+611 GVFPCPKCGK
-621 AMRKRPNKK
+621 AMRKRPDKK

-691 EGHANGENVVLPDDN
+691 EGHANGENVFLPDDN

-716 PRIVTEFVCPDC
+716 PRIVTEFVCPVC

-737 TSKTGKAWERF
+737 TSKTGKVWERF
-748 DCSGFPQCKASFW
+748 DCSGFPSCKASFW

>member
-26 ICQGYMVC
+26 TCQGYIVC
-34 GNDVVTW
+34 GNDAVTW

-75 LKPKESARAQLQV
+75 LKPKESTRAQLQV

-94 EAATVVNTGDL
+94 EAATVVNTGDP
-105 DMEGQLLVDEVLEHF
+105 DREGQLLVDEVLEHF
-120 HYTGPV
+120 RYTGPV

-174 RTMTLRGR
+174 RAMTLRGR

-230 TFSAIFKPSE
+230 TFSALFKPSE

-255 TAQDIMDA
+255 TAQGIMDA

-284 LPHCLSPLQKAASS
+284 LPHCLSSLQKAASS

-332 EQFGDAARL
+332 EQFSDAARI
-341 ITALSG
+341 ITALGSSV
-347 ISGLEVVTAKAD
+347 SGLEAVTAKAD
-359 SALRGPV
+359 SALKGPV

-379 PTGEKP
+379 PTGEEP
-385 QSLTAQETNLYLMI
+385 RSLTAQEKELYLMI
-399 AVQYCLQFYPP
+399 AVQYFLQFYPP
-410 MSYEAQ
+410 MLYEAQ
-416 KIVVSINDTTWEA
+416 KILATIVETAWEA
-429 RGRLILEPGWTG
+429 RGRMIIEPGWTG
-441 VATEEMDEDAKK
+441 FAAEEDDEDAKK
-453 KEPEQSLPPVSS
+453 KEAEQSLPSVGNN
-465 DTPVTCADVDAL
+465 DAVLCADVDAL

-495 MASVHRFISDATA
+495 MANVHRFVSDAKA
-508 KSVLKENEGLGTE
+508 KAVLKENEGIGTE
-521 ATRAGIIET
+521 ATRASILET
-530 LKGRKFIAPSGKS
+530 LKGRGFITASGKS
-543 LVSTPIGQS
+543 LVSTPLGQS
-552 LIDMTPGVLKDPV
+552 LIDMTPDTLRDPV
-565 MTAQWEQRLEQI
+565 TTAQWEQRLEAI
-577 ARGELTL
+577 TRGETSLE
-584 DAFMQDQIAIL
+584 DFMREQYAAL
-595 PTLLNSVL
+595 PLLLAPVL
-603 SRPVALLP
+603 STSAALQP
-611 SAFPCPKCGK
+611 GAFPCPKCGK
-621 AMRKRPNKK
+621 ALRRREGKNA
-630 YGGFFWACSDPD
+630 GEFFWSCSDADCRTFLPD
-642 CHTFFPDNNGKP
+642 EDGKP
-654 GAPREKAV
+654 GKPRERAI
-662 PSEFPCPVCNQ
+662 PSEYPCPVCGR
-673 PLYRKEKEGNT
+673 PLYSGKNDRGT
-684 YWACYNR
+684 YWACYNKQ
-691 EGHANGENVVLPDDN
+691 GHPDGNNVFLPDDN
-706 GKPGKPKPRA
+706 GTPGQPKEKSPRV
-716 PRIVTEFVCPDC
+716 VTEFTCPDC
-728 GKPLLLKTG
+728 GKALLYRQG
-737 TSKTGKAWERF
+737 TSKAGKPYEVF
-748 DCSGFPQCKASFW
+748 SCSGYPNCKTSFW
-761 GSNGKP
+761 GKDGKP
-767 DFDKRAGT
+767 DFNRRPK
-775 K
+775 

>member
-1 MIQRLFIAEKP
+1 MRLFIAEKP
-12 SLGKAIAAELGVTQ
+12 SLGRAIAAELGVTQ
-26 ICQGYMVC
+26 NNPTFQICGS
-34 GNDVVTW
+34 DTVTW
-41 CFGHLLEQYDPDDYD
+41 CFGHILEQYDPQDYD
-56 EAWKLWRRSSL
+56 DNLRIWRRRDLPIIPKEWKLR
-67 PMIPREWR
+67 
-75 LKPKESARAQLQV
+75 PKENALTQLQV
-88 ISNLLG
+88 INHLLS
-94 EAATVVNTGDL
+94 EASSVVHAGDP
-105 DMEGQLLVDEVLEHF
+105 DREGQLLVDEVLEHF
-120 HYTGPV
+120 NYTGPV

-134 DSRSIQKALATLK
+134 DSRSIQKALSTLK
-147 DNRDYANLRDSARA
+147 DNSNYAPLRDAARA
-161 RSQADWLIGMNAT
+161 RSRADWLIGMNAT
-174 RTMTLRGR
+174 RAMTLRGR

-255 TAQDIMDA
+255 TAQGIMDA

-284 LPHCLSPLQKAASS
+284 LPHCLSSLQKAASS

-332 EQFGDAARL
+332 EQVGDAARL

-347 ISGLEVVTAKAD
+347 VSGLEAVTAKAD

-385 QSLTAQETNLYLMI
+385 QSLTAQEKELYLMI
-399 AVQYCLQFYPP
+399 AVQYFLQFYPP

-416 KIVVSINDTTWEA
+416 KIVVSINDTAWEA

-441 VATEEMDEDAKK
+441 VAAEEDGDAKE
-453 KEPEQSLPPVSS
+453 KEPEQSLPSVSS
-465 DTPVTCADVDAL
+465 DTPVTCADVETL

-543 LVSTPIGQS
+543 LVSTPLGQS

-603 SRPVALLP
+603 SLPVTLLP
-611 SAFPCPKCGK
+611 GAFPCPKCGK
-621 AMRKRPNKK
+621 AMRKRPDKK

-642 CHTFFPDNNGKP
+642 CHTFLPLD
-654 GAPREKAV
+654 
-662 PSEFPCPVCNQ
+662 FPCPVCGK
-673 PLYRKEKEGNT
+673 PLYRKKKDGSL

-691 EGHANGENVVLPDDN
+691 EGHANGENVFLPDDN
-706 GKPGKPKPRA
+706 GKPGKPKSRV

>member
-1 MIQRLFIAEKP
+1 MRLFIAEKP
-12 SLGKAIAAELGVTQ
+12 SLGRAIAAELGVTQ
-26 ICQGYMVC
+26 NNPTFQICGS
-34 GNDVVTW
+34 DTVTW
-41 CFGHLLEQYDPDDYD
+41 CFGHILEQYDPQDYD
-56 EAWKLWRRSSL
+56 DNLRTWRRRDLPIIPNEWKLR
-67 PMIPREWR
+67 
-75 LKPKESARAQLQV
+75 PKKEAYTQLQV
-88 ISNLLG
+88 INHLLS
-94 EAATVVNTGDL
+94 EASSVVHAGDP
-105 DMEGQLLVDEVLEHF
+105 DREGQLLVDEVLEHF
-120 HYTGPV
+120 HYTGLV

-134 DSRSIQKALATLK
+134 DSRSIQKALSTLK
-147 DNRDYANLRDSARA
+147 DNSNYANLRDAARA

-174 RTMTLRGR
+174 RAMTIFGW
-182 ESGRDGVLS
+182 ETGHNDGVLS
-191 MGRVQT
+191 LGRVQT

-202 VVNRDREIA
+202 VVQRDREIK
-211 AFTPID
+211 AFVPVD
-217 YLVLQATLQHDAG
+217 YLILQASLQNDAG
-230 TFSAIFKPSE
+230 SFSATFKPAE

-245 DSEGRLVDGA
+245 DPEGRLVDA
-255 TAQDIMDA
+255 SIAQGIVDS
-263 VRGKNG
+263 VRGQTG
-269 IITSVTREK
+269 TITSVTREK
-278 KKKPVP
+278 KKKAVP
-284 LPHCLSPLQKAASS
+284 LPHCLSSLQKAASS
-298 KLGMTA
+298 KFGMTA

-347 ISGLEVVTAKAD
+347 VSGLEAVTAKAD

-385 QSLTAQETNLYLMI
+385 QSLTVQETNLYLMI
-399 AVQYCLQFYPP
+399 AVQYFLQFYPP

-441 VATEEMDEDAKK
+441 VAAEEDEDAKK

-465 DTPVTCADVDAL
+465 DTPVTCTDVDAL

-495 MASVHRFISDATA
+495 MANIHRFVSDASA
-508 KSVLKENEGLGTE
+508 KATLKENEGLGTE
-521 ATRAGIIET
+521 ATRASIIET
-530 LKGRKFIAPSGKS
+530 LKGRKYIEPSGKS
-543 LVSTPIGQS
+543 LVSTPLGQS
-552 LIDMTPGVLKDPV
+552 LIDMTPDVLKDPV

-577 ARGELTL
+577 ARDELTL
-584 DAFMQDQIAIL
+584 DAFMQDQITIL

-603 SRPVALLP
+603 SLPVTLLP
-611 SAFPCPKCGK
+611 TACPCPKCGR
-621 AMRKRPNKK
+621 AMRKRPDKK

-642 CHTFFPDNNGKP
+642 CHTFLPDNNGKP

-691 EGHANGENVVLPDDN
+691 EGHANGENVFLPDDN

>member
-1 MIQRLFIAEKP
+1 MRLFIAEKP
-12 SLGKAIAAELGVTQ
+12 SLGRAIAAELGVTQ
-26 ICQGYMVC
+26 NNPTFQICGS
-34 GNDVVTW
+34 DTVTW
-41 CFGHLLEQYDPDDYD
+41 CFGHILAPYDPQDYD
-56 EAWKLWRRSSL
+56 DNLRTWRRRDLPIIPTEWKLR
-67 PMIPREWR
+67 
-75 LKPKESARAQLQV
+75 PKESALTQLQV
-88 ISNLLG
+88 INHLLS
-94 EAATVVNTGDL
+94 EAEMVVHAGDP
-105 DMEGQLLVDEVLEHF
+105 DREGQLLVDEVLEHF

-134 DSRSIQKALATLK
+134 DSLSVQKALSTLK
-147 DNRDYANLRDSARA
+147 DNSNYANLRDAARA

-174 RTMTLRGR
+174 RAMTIFGW
-182 ESGRDGVLS
+182 ETGHNDGVLS
-191 MGRVQT
+191 LGRVQT

-202 VVNRDREIA
+202 VVQRDREIK
-211 AFTPID
+211 AFVPVD
-217 YLVLQATLQHDAG
+217 YLILQASLQNDAG
-230 TFSAIFKPSE
+230 SFSATFKPAE

-245 DSEGRLVDGA
+245 DPEGRLVDA
-255 TAQDIMDA
+255 SIAQGIVDS
-263 VRGKNG
+263 VRGQTG
-269 IITSVTREK
+269 TITSVTREK
-278 KKKPVP
+278 KKKAVP
-284 LPHCLSPLQKAASS
+284 LPHCLSSLQKAASS
-298 KLGMTA
+298 KFGMTA

-347 ISGLEVVTAKAD
+347 VSGLEAVTAKAD

-379 PTGEKP
+379 PTGEEP
-385 QSLTAQETNLYLMI
+385 RSLTAQETNLYLMI
-399 AVQYCLQFYPP
+399 AVQYFLQFYPP

-441 VATEEMDEDAKK
+441 VAAEEDEDAKK

-465 DTPVTCADVDAL
+465 DTPVTCTDVDAL
-477 KKKTTPPSRF
+477 KKKTTPPSKF

-495 MASVHRFISDATA
+495 MANIHRFVSDASA
-508 KSVLKENEGLGTE
+508 KATLKENEGLGTE
-521 ATRAGIIET
+521 ATRASIIET
-530 LKGRKFIAPSGKS
+530 LKGRKYIEPSGKS
-543 LVSTPIGQS
+543 LVSTPLGQS
-552 LIDMTPGVLKDPV
+552 LIDMTPDVLKDPV

-577 ARGELTL
+577 ARDELTL
-584 DAFMQDQIAIL
+584 DAFMQDQITIL

-603 SRPVALLP
+603 SLPVTLLP
-611 SAFPCPKCGK
+611 TACPCPKCGR
-621 AMRKRPNKK
+621 AMRKRPDKK

-642 CHTFFPDNNGKP
+642 CHTFLPDNNGKP

-691 EGHANGENVVLPDDN
+691 EGHANGENVFLPDDN

>member
-26 ICQGYMVC
+26 TCQGYTVC
-34 GNDVVTW
+34 GNDAVTW

-56 EAWKLWRRSSL
+56 DAWKLWRRSSL

-94 EAATVVNTGDL
+94 EAATVVNTGDP
-105 DMEGQLLVDEVLEHF
+105 DREGQLLVDEVLEHF
-120 HYTGPV
+120 RYTGPV

-174 RTMTLRGR
+174 RAMTLRGR

-197 PTLAL
+197 PSLAL

-217 YLVLQATLQHDAG
+217 YLVLQARLQHDAG

-245 DSEGRLVDGA
+245 NSEGRLVDGA
-255 TAQDIMDA
+255 TAQGIMDA

-284 LPHCLSPLQKAASS
+284 LPHCLSSLQKAASS

-332 EQFGDAARL
+332 EQFSDAARI
-341 ITALSG
+341 ITALGSSV
-347 ISGLEVVTAKAD
+347 SGLEAVTAKAD
-359 SALRGPV
+359 SALKGPV

-379 PTGEKP
+379 PTGEEP
-385 QSLTAQETNLYLMI
+385 RSLTAQEKELYLMI
-399 AVQYCLQFYPP
+399 AVQYFLQFYPP
-410 MSYEAQ
+410 MLYEAQ
-416 KIVVSINDTTWEA
+416 KILATIVETAWEA
-429 RGRLILEPGWTG
+429 RGRMIIEPGWTG
-441 VATEEMDEDAKK
+441 FAAEEDDEDAKK
-453 KEPEQSLPPVSS
+453 KEAEQSLPSVGNN
-465 DTPVTCADVDAL
+465 DAVLCADVDAL

-495 MASVHRFISDATA
+495 MANVHRFVSDAKA
-508 KSVLKENEGLGTE
+508 KAVLKENEGIGTE
-521 ATRAGIIET
+521 ATRASILET
-530 LKGRKFIAPSGKS
+530 LKGRGFIAASGKS
-543 LVSTPIGQS
+543 LVSTPLGQS
-552 LIDMTPGVLKDPV
+552 LIDMTPDTLRDPV
-565 MTAQWEQRLEQI
+565 TTAQWEQRLEAI
-577 ARGELTL
+577 TRGETSLE
-584 DAFMQDQIAIL
+584 DFMREQYAAL
-595 PTLLNSVL
+595 PLLLAPVL
-603 SRPVALLP
+603 STSAALQP
-611 SAFPCPKCGK
+611 GAFPCPKCGK
-621 AMRKRPNKK
+621 ALRRREGKNA
-630 YGGFFWACSDPD
+630 GEFFWSCSDADCRTFLPD
-642 CHTFFPDNNGKP
+642 ENGKP
-654 GAPREKAV
+654 GKPRERAI
-662 PSEFPCPVCNQ
+662 PSEYPCPVCGR
-673 PLYRKEKEGNT
+673 PLYSGKNDRGT
-684 YWACYNR
+684 YWACYNKQ
-691 EGHANGENVVLPDDN
+691 GHPDGNNVFLPDDN
-706 GKPGKPKPRA
+706 GTPGQPKEKSPRV
-716 PRIVTEFVCPDC
+716 VTEFTCPDC
-728 GKPLLLKTG
+728 GKALLYRQG
-737 TSKTGKAWERF
+737 TSKAGKPYEVF
-748 DCSGFPQCKASFW
+748 SCSGYPNCKTSFW
-761 GSNGKP
+761 GKDGKP
-767 DFDKRAGT
+767 DFNRRPK
-775 K
+775 

>member
-26 ICQGYMVC
+26 TCQGYMVC
-34 GNDVVTW
+34 GNDAVTW

-56 EAWKLWRRSSL
+56 EAWKMWRRSSL

-94 EAATVVNTGDL
+94 EAATVVNTGDP
-105 DMEGQLLVDEVLEHF
+105 DREGQLLVDEVLEHF
-120 HYTGPV
+120 RYTGPV

-174 RTMTLRGR
+174 RAMTLRGR

-255 TAQDIMDA
+255 TAQGIMDA

-284 LPHCLSPLQKAASS
+284 LPHCLSSLQKAASS

-304 QQVLDTAQSLYEK
+304 QQILDTAQSLYEK

-332 EQFGDAARL
+332 EQFSDAARI

-347 ISGLEVVTAKAD
+347 VSGLETVTARAD

-379 PTGEKP
+379 PTGEEP
-385 QSLTAQETNLYLMI
+385 RSLTAQEKELYLMI
-399 AVQYCLQFYPP
+399 AVQYFLQFYPP
-410 MSYEAQ
+410 MLYEAQ
-416 KIVVSINDTTWEA
+416 KILATIVETAWEA
-429 RGRLILEPGWTG
+429 RGRMIIEPGWTG
-441 VATEEMDEDAKK
+441 FAAEEDDEDAKK
-453 KEPEQSLPPVSS
+453 KEAEQSLPSVGNN
-465 DTPVTCADVDAL
+465 DAVLCADVDAL
-477 KKKTTPPSRF
+477 KKKTTPPSKF

-495 MASVHRFISDATA
+495 MASIHRFVSDAKA
-508 KSVLKENEGLGTE
+508 KAVLKENEGIGTE
-521 ATRAGIIET
+521 ATRASILET
-530 LKGRKFIAPSGKS
+530 LKGRGFITASGKS
-543 LVSTPIGQS
+543 LVSTPLGQS
-552 LIDMTPGVLKDPV
+552 LIDMTPDTLRDPV
-565 MTAQWEQRLEQI
+565 TTAQWEQRLEAI
-577 ARGELTL
+577 TRGETSLE
-584 DAFMQDQIAIL
+584 DFMREQYAAL
-595 PTLLNSVL
+595 PLLLAPVL
-603 SRPVALLP
+603 STPAALQP
-611 SAFPCPKCGK
+611 GAFPCPKCGK
-621 AMRKRPNKK
+621 ALRRREGKNA
-630 YGGFFWACSDPD
+630 GEFFWSCSDADCRTFLPD
-642 CHTFFPDNNGKP
+642 EDGKP
-654 GAPREKAV
+654 GKPRERAI
-662 PSEFPCPVCNQ
+662 PSEHPCPVCGR
-673 PLYRKEKEGNT
+673 PLYSGKNDRGT
-684 YWACYNR
+684 YWACYNKQ
-691 EGHANGENVVLPDDN
+691 GHPDGNNVFLPDDN
-706 GKPGKPKPRA
+706 GTPGQPKEKSPRV
-716 PRIVTEFVCPDC
+716 VTEFTCPDC
-728 GKPLLLKTG
+728 GKALLYRQG
-737 TSKTGKAWERF
+737 TSKAGKPYEVF
-748 DCSGFPQCKASFW
+748 SCSGYPNCKTSFW
-761 GSNGKP
+761 GKDGKP
-767 DFDKRAGT
+767 DFNRRPK
-775 K
+775 